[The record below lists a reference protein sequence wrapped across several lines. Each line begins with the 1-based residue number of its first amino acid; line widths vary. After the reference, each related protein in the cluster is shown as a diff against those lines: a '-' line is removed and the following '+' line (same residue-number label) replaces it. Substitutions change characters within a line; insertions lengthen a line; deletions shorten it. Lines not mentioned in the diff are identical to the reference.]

1 MPYPPDGAFYEMH
14 VIAKRS
20 NESAIT
26 ILKWFAPPVTH
37 AALEAHRPNLR
48 ALREADQMRTV
59 GASGAYKWLLAV
71 DKEPAPMR
79 VGLVVWRADGK
90 IMTAAECV
98 ELERSMTAGRSPDK
112 RRFVTIEPS
121 SPPADLPA
129 TRRIFSQ
136 LQANRRAG
144 RHWSRGLV

>member
-20 NESAIT
+20 NEPAIT

-37 AALEAHRPNLR
+37 AALEAHRPNLK
-48 ALREADQMRTV
+48 ALREAGQMHTV
-59 GASGAYKWLLAV
+59 GTSGAYKWLLAV

-90 IMTAAECV
+90 IMSVAECV
-98 ELERSMTAGRSPDK
+98 KLERNMTAKRSPKK
-112 RRFVTIEPS
+112 RRLVTIEPS
-121 SPPADLPA
+121 LPPEDLPA

-136 LQANRRAG
+136 LRANAQAG
-144 RHWSRGLV
+144 RHWSHGLT